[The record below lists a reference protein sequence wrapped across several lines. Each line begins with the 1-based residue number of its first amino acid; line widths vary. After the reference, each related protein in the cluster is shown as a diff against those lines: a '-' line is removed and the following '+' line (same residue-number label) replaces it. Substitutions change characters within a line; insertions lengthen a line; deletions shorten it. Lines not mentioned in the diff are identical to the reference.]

1 MNLSK
6 KQLIY
11 TIGHST
17 RDIDEFVEMLQS
29 FEIKTLVD
37 IRRFPGSRKYPHF
50 NQETIK
56 KTLTDSGINYIHL
69 EGLGGRRKEIDKS
82 GKSRWRNS
90 SFRSYA
96 AYMETHEFRT
106 AAKELM
112 DISSRTRTVYMCSEA
127 VWWRCHRALVSD
139 YLKVNG
145 WTVYHI
151 LTKDKIE
158 EHPYTSPAK
167 VVDGKLSYSE

>member
-106 AAKELM
+106 YGYRKSYPYRLYVFGSCLVALSPSFGFRLPKSQWL
-112 DISSRTRTVYMCSEA
+112 DGIS
-127 VWWRCHRALVSD
+127 HSD
-139 YLKVNG
+139 KR
-145 WTVYHI
+145 
-151 LTKDKIE
+151 
-158 EHPYTSPAK
+158 
-167 VVDGKLSYSE
+167 